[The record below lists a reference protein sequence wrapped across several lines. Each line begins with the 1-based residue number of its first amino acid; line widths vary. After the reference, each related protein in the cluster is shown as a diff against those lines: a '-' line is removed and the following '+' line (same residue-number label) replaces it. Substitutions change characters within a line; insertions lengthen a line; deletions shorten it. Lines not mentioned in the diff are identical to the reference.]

1 MMLQAVDQA
10 RFQAGSI
17 AWICVTM
24 VAAAGMGAE
33 RAIVP
38 ISLKSIPE
46 NAIEV
51 VDSRREESA
60 SFSIGEKR
68 VVGKSAV
75 IAEIDRLLDSGKCAK
90 VVVLRFTELTRR
102 EGVKS
107 ISPDLVEYCLKR
119 ECDFVVHGPRKW
131 AEHPEAVLQVRSSM
145 PAFKK

>member
-1 MMLQAVDQA
+1 
-10 RFQAGSI
+10 
-17 AWICVTM
+17 VT
-24 VAAAGMGAE
+24 AAGLGAD
-33 RAIVP
+33 RVNIP

-46 NAIEV
+46 SAIEV

-60 SFSIGEKR
+60 YFSIGEKE

-75 IAEIDRLLDSGKCAK
+75 IEEIDRLLRSGKCAK
-90 VVVLRFTELTRR
+90 VVVLRFTGLTRR

-145 PAFKK
+145 SAFKK